1 VTDSPHP
8 HPFREVVTVFLSHG
22 GKILVLKRSG
32 RVGTYQ
38 GRWAGVSG
46 YLESPIPLDQAYTE
60 LDEEVSLGRNQVTLI
75 KAGLPVE
82 VVDEQEGR
90 AWRVYPFLF
99 AVRDPERIKL
109 DWENTEMRWV
119 HPSEISQLQ
128 TVPGLAD
135 VLEQVL

>member
-1 VTDSPHP
+1 VSASAHP
-8 HPFREVVTVFLSHG
+8 YPFREVVTVFLSHG
-22 GKILVLKRSG
+22 GKVLVLKRSG

-46 YLESPIPLDQAYTE
+46 YLESPVALDQAYTE
-60 LDEEVSLGRNQVTLI
+60 LAEEVSLGRDQVELI
-75 KAGLPVE
+75 KAGVPLE
-82 VVDEQEGR
+82 VVDEPEGR

-99 AVRDPERIKL
+99 AVRDPERIRL

-119 HPSEISQLQ
+119 TPSEVSRLH

-135 VLEQVL
+135 VLKQVL